1 MKPIRVTHLVFDEIF
16 FTTDFTCSLKL
27 SLSET
32 NKKPDPGSSSIPQRY
47 FWGIRVIQNYL
58 YVISDL
64 RLCSI
69 GNDVT
74 DCAGLSEPF

>member
-32 NKKPDPGSSSIPQRY
+32 NKKPDPGSSSIPAKVLLGNSCYSKLPLRD
-47 FWGIRVIQNYL
+47 IRFKVMFYWK
-58 YVISDL
+58 
-64 RLCSI
+64 
-69 GNDVT
+69 
-74 DCAGLSEPF
+74 